1 MRKSKAVKLTRK
13 TAVGLIRSVVPVS
26 PKAIEGGAQAPGAV
40 IYTVQTGA
48 LDVTCS
54 NDWYTCN
61 GRIQLIVADRMGGGS
76 IRLYFHPE
84 TLNRDYVA
92 EEADRQDDRR
102 EARITWAQSVG
113 KERAHKFVD
122 QYLEGC

>member
-1 MRKSKAVKLTRK
+1 MRKSKTVKLSRK
-13 TAVGLIRSVVPVS
+13 TAVGLIRSVVPIS
-26 PKAIEGGAQAPGAV
+26 PKVIEGGEQATGAV

-48 LDVTCS
+48 LDITCS

-61 GRIQLIVADRMGGGS
+61 GRIQLTVTDRMGMGH
-76 IRLYFHPE
+76 ITMYFHPE
-84 TLNRDYVA
+84 TLNRDFGA

-113 KERAHKFVD
+113 RERAHKFVD